1 LPAEPAGLFGA
12 FPAGEPAGLFGAF
25 PAGEPAGL
33 FGAFP
38 AGEPAGLLGL
48 FGSRAAGLPGAF
60 RQLCARTFSPAAPKI
75 LLMERL
81 KVVRNIAIVAL
92 IAAAVYFLPGGG
104 RASHTFLGV
113 VYIGFAVAIGYLG
126 LRLYREH
133 RVALHSLGDVYRGV
147 FYGAIA
153 FAVLA
158 YAARAHVGIWTR

>member
-1 LPAEPAGLFGA
+1 
-12 FPAGEPAGLFGAF
+12 
-25 PAGEPAGL
+25 
-33 FGAFP
+33 
-38 AGEPAGLLGL
+38 
-48 FGSRAAGLPGAF
+48 
-60 RQLCARTFSPAAPKI
+60 
-75 LLMERL
+75 MDRL

-104 RASHTFLGV
+104 RASHTFLGI

-158 YAARAHVGIWTR
+158 YAARARMWESGLGELLWFVLVGAIVYAFLAVYRHWRAY